1 MKVRIYRKYRDI
13 PLPERKTPLSAG
25 LDVYTSE
32 AVKLQTGVPALIPTG
47 LIVEA
52 PVGYFIRMHI
62 RSGIALKYGLSLVN
76 DVGIIDGD
84 YCGPEDELK
93 IAVIRHYNPADPR
106 SAEPLEIPRG
116 TRIGQII
123 FERLAL
129 AEVEW
134 DEQDRP
140 DFARTSRGGFGST
153 GER

>member
-1 MKVRIYRKYRDI
+1 MKVRIYRKNKDI
-13 PLPERKTPLSAG
+13 PLPVRKTPLAAG
-25 LDVYTSE
+25 LDVYSSE
-32 AVKLQTGVPALIPTG
+32 SVRLQAGVPALIPTG

-52 PVGYFIRMHI
+52 PPGYFIRMHI

-84 YCGPEDELK
+84 YCGPDDELK
-93 IAVIRHYNPADPR
+93 IAVVRHYNPADP
-106 SAEPLEIPRG
+106 AAGQPLEIPRG

-123 FERLAL
+123 FERLDL
-129 AEVEW
+129 PEVEW

-140 DFARTSRGGFGST
+140 DFARPSRGGFGST